1 MLQLTQHVSSNIT
14 ITPIETKHLLPVN
27 VIFLWVCICF
37 FSTKQIFSKNT
48 YIKTNLNFEFNF
60 VKSEHIDIKS
70 NYKKRKHT
78 VVGYIF
84 IRFKAEHISRRTKN
98 VQAKDLDAFESPSR
112 NLHENFLQKAIANS
126 ENCNA
131 QQSFN

>member
-1 MLQLTQHVSSNIT
+1 M
-14 ITPIETKHLLPVN
+14 
-27 VIFLWVCICF
+27 
-37 FSTKQIFSKNT
+37 
-48 YIKTNLNFEFNF
+48 
-60 VKSEHIDIKS
+60 KSEHIDIKS

-84 IRFKAEHISRRTKN
+84 IRFKAEHISRRIKK

-131 QQSFN
+131 QQSFT